1 MHGHDFI
8 ELLLHVLSG
17 GSAGDR
23 GERGTARST
32 VSGLSDST
40 NLYLEDDMVSD
51 WEEILD
57 KSTGNV

>member
-1 MHGHDFI
+1 M
-8 ELLLHVLSG
+8 LSG

-40 NLYLEDDMVSD
+40 NLYLEDDLVSD